1 MDNPKTL
8 DDWLAAVTVD
18 GGESLP
24 MQFRGWHVVTLHGEP
39 IALFPTWRA
48 AYRFRLDYINRNLNP
63 E

>member
-1 MDNPKTL
+1 
-8 DDWLAAVTVD
+8 
-18 GGESLP
+18 